1 MEVEVARD
9 LQLVVA
15 GLLVALL
22 GLEGGA
28 VLATGL
34 EELGEAVQGPLAVVV
49 DDGVVALL
57 EELDSGEA
65 LDLDVLE
72 LVGGGVHL
80 GDDDLVVVGELVT
93 QLIPDGG
100 KLLAVS

>member
-22 GLEGGA
+22 GLEGGS